1 MDFAL
6 PQAYLIGLIVLLGV
20 VAVVVGR
27 QVLRVRK
34 QEGQLASLE
43 RRCQDTNA
51 DAASLYE
58 LGSVQLDKRLFAQ
71 AASSLKRAAKLSASE
86 PAEARA
92 LIQNALGFSLAA
104 QQNHK
109 EAVRHY
115 RLALKARG
123 DYPVALNNLAYS
135 LEKQQK
141 GDEAVEL
148 YQRSLELE
156 PGNRTATKRLKLLRP
171 NG

>member
-1 MDFAL
+1 MNIAL
-6 PQAYLIGLIVLLGV
+6 PQAYLLGLIGLLSI
-20 VAVVVGR
+20 VAVVVAR
-27 QVLRVRK
+27 QVWRVRR
-34 QEGQLASLE
+34 QEGQLSDLE
-43 RRCQDTNA
+43 QRCQASDA

-71 AASSLKRAAKLSASE
+71 AAASLKRAAKLASAE
-86 PAEARA
+86 PAEAQA

-104 QQNHK
+104 QQKHS

-115 RLALKARG
+115 RLALKARQ
-123 DYPVALNNLAYS
+123 DYPVALNNLAFS

-148 YQRSLELE
+148 YRRALELE
-156 PGNRTATKRLKLLRP
+156 PGNRTATRRLKLLRP
-171 NG
+171 EG